1 MTILVLVQKNF
12 KYQHILFLYPISL
25 FMRIKRTFVKNRM
38 MEKVEDVLANT
49 TCNLNKKLALTKKST
64 IF

>member
-1 MTILVLVQKNF
+1 
-12 KYQHILFLYPISL
+12 
-25 FMRIKRTFVKNRM
+25 MRIKRTFVKNRI